1 MMREKSLKLMP
12 VNVYVD
18 PEKSGE
24 KRQQLRRCKEVL
36 GSRKRGLSNRVVAG
50 VRVSD
55 VAEIVVGLF
64 KEEIMRRW
72 PVEFV
77 TLMLS
82 FQPIGALARV
92 G

>member
-24 KRQQLRRCKEVL
+24 KRPYCLEVL
-36 GSRKRGLSNRVVAG
+36 GNRKCDKCTCVTGI
-50 VRVSD
+50 RVSD
-55 VAEIVVGLF
+55 VVEIVVGLF